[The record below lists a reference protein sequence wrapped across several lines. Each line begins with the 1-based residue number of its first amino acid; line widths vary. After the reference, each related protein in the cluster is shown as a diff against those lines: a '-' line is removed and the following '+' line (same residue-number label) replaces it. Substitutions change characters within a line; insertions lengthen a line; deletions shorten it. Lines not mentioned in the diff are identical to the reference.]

1 MNIHLYLLL
10 KFTDMRGR
18 DLNKVDLVKL
28 NAMEL
33 LVRTGFEGF
42 TMNKLA
48 KECKISV
55 ATLYIYYKI
64 KTT

>member
-18 DLNKVDLVKL
+18 DLNEVDLVKL

-42 TMNKLA
+42 YDD
-48 KECKISV
+48 ISWPKNV
-55 ATLYIYYKI
+55 KSLLPRFHLL
-64 KTT
+64 